1 MEFKDTIERLLELA
15 RRKQTA
21 VLCAEAVW
29 WRCHRALISDYL
41 KAAGV
46 TVEHIIGLKKN
57 EIHPF
62 TSAARLEGGNYFMER
77 QSARLSKTDVK
88 IVKLPELCIAGY
100 FGSRMNRWKKQ
111 QHLPV
116 SFELFSN
123 ARDLS

>member
-57 EIHPF
+57 EIHPV
-62 TSAARLEGGNYFMER
+62 TSAARL
-77 QSARLSKTDVK
+77 
-88 IVKLPELCIAGY
+88 
-100 FGSRMNRWKKQ
+100 
-111 QHLPV
+111 
-116 SFELFSN
+116 
-123 ARDLS
+123 

>member
-21 VLCAEAVW
+21 VLCAEAVR

-62 TSAARLEGGNYFMER
+62 TSAARLEGGKLFYGAAEC
-77 QSARLSKTDVK
+77 KTVED
-88 IVKLPELCIAGY
+88 G
-100 FGSRMNRWKKQ
+100 R
-111 QHLPV
+111 
-116 SFELFSN
+116 
-123 ARDLS
+123 